1 MVQKK
6 NSNLRLMQRE
16 ESEGTK
22 KNKERHQRIRPK
34 KVFAVMF
41 LAGMVIFGTYLLLAN
56 HFYHAIYQA
65 ASYKRETSDNNR
77 YAVYQNGI
85 VRYSRD
91 GVAYLNQKNEVI
103 WVQPGQFQRPVIEVN
118 NQTFAVADSGGNA
131 IQVFTEKGLKG
142 EIETNLPIEK
152 FSISN
157 QGIVSAILK
166 DENLPMIVTYDS
178 KGNILVENQI
188 TASNAGYPV
197 ALEMSPDGTVLAVSY
212 LDTKSDA
219 LKSRVV
225 YYNFAEAGE
234 EKENHQVSMEEYEDS
249 VMPEI
254 FFMDADTS
262 VVVGDHSFVIY
273 EGAEVPKKKK
283 EIAITQEVK
292 SVFHTGRYI
301 GFVLLRED
309 KSGYELRL
317 FDRFG
322 KQKMNRQFI
331 GEYSNVQMVGN
342 EIVMYEGSRCS
353 IYTSAG
359 LHRFEG
365 NLKEEVLLIVPVAGI
380 NKYLVMNAAELQV
393 VYLAG

>member
-6 NSNLRLMQRE
+6 NPNLRLMQRE

-197 ALEMSPDGTVLAVSY
+197 ALD
-212 LDTKSDA
+212 
-219 LKSRVV
+219 
-225 YYNFAEAGE
+225 
-234 EKENHQVSMEEYEDS
+234 HQVSMEEYEDS

>member
-1 MVQKK
+1 MQKK
-6 NSNLRLMQRE
+6 NPNLRLMRQE
-16 ESEGTK
+16 ESENPKKTK
-22 KNKERHQRIRPK
+22 RRYQRIRPR
-34 KVFAVMF
+34 KVFTVLF
-41 LAGMVIFGTYLLLAN
+41 LAGMVLFGTYLLLAN
-56 HFYHAIYQA
+56 HFYHTIYQA
-65 ASYKRETSDNNR
+65 ASYQRETSDNNQ
-77 YAVYQNGI
+77 YAVYQDGI
-85 VRYSRD
+85 VRYNRD
-91 GVAYLNQKNEVI
+91 GVAYLNQKNEVL
-103 WVQPGQFQRPVIEVN
+103 WVQPGQFRRPVIEVN
-118 NQTFAVADSGGNA
+118 EYTFAVADSGGNA

-178 KGNILVENQI
+178 KGNVLVENQI

-212 LDTKSDA
+212 LDMKTET

-234 EKENHQVSMEEYEDS
+234 EKENHQVSVEEYGDS

-254 FFMDADTS
+254 FFLGADTS

-273 EGAEVPKKKK
+273 EGREVPKKKK
-283 EIAITQEVK
+283 EVSLTQEVR
-292 SVFHTGRYI
+292 SVFHTDRYI

-317 FDRFG
+317 FDHFG

-331 GEYSNVQMVGN
+331 GEYGNVQMTGN
-342 EIVMYEGSRCS
+342 EIVMYEGTRCS
-353 IYTSAG
+353 IYTSTG

-365 NLKEEVLLIVPVAGI
+365 NLKEDILLLAPVRGI
-380 NKYLVMNAAELQV
+380 NKYLIMNAAELQV